1 MSGAST
7 PTSPTSPGH
16 PRRSFTLPDFPTPR
30 ATTPL
35 LPSLL
40 HSPSLVSLR
49 QPSTLSIDT
58 ISGIDHVHPHDPLRR
73 ASLAMTSESLRS
85 QRLVGTN
92 NRRYQWE
99 RYRTSAEDLERMKN
113 KKLRGYY
120 EDVNRQIDRYIWVDQ
135 LLDSALVPRL
145 VGAYSGRRE
154 GTIVEEEEENGSAVS
169 PAPKTP
175 LRRRPSFVRKMAD
188 EETPLLEGDG
198 GVEGDEGIVKVAIY
212 VNLAAN
218 TILLAGKIAVTL
230 LTSSLSVLASL
241 VDSAL
246 DFLSTAI
253 IGLTTYLISRRD
265 AHRYPIGR
273 RRLEPIG
280 VLVFAVIMI
289 VSFIQVAVEAVQRL
303 AGPDHDIIQLS
314 NSAITIMSVTV
325 GIKGAC
331 YLWCRLVKSS
341 SVQAL
346 AQDALTDV
354 YFNTFSIF
362 FPLLGY
368 ATGQWWLDPLGGLLL
383 SLYVVFSWSTTSLE
397 HIDHLTG
404 SAAPAE
410 DRNLVLYV
418 CMRFARC
425 IRKIT
430 GVQAYYS
437 GDKINVE
444 VEVVFDEDLSLRD
457 SHDVAEALG
466 WTVESLPF
474 VERCFV
480 HTDYSGDNPTTHL
493 ER

>member
-7 PTSPTSPGH
+7 PTSPTSPGGR

-40 HSPSLVSLR
+40 HSPSLASLR
-49 QPSTLSIDT
+49 QPPALTLDT
-58 ISGIDHVHPHDPLRR
+58 ASDHVHPHDPLRR
-73 ASLAMTSESLRS
+73 ASMAMTSESMRS

-99 RYRTSAEDLERMKN
+99 RYRTSEEDLAKI
-113 KKLRGYY
+113 KKRDIREYY
-120 EDVNRQIDRYIWVDQ
+120 ETVNRQIDRYIWVDQ

-145 VGAYSGRRE
+145 VGAYGRE
-154 GTIVEEEEENGSAVS
+154 PGIPEEEEGEDGNGRVGNGGTSS
-169 PAPKTP
+169 APKTP

-188 EETPLLEGDG
+188 EETPLLEGSG
-198 GVEGDEGIVKVAIY
+198 RLAIY

-218 TILLAGKIAVTL
+218 TILLAGKVVVTL

-273 RRLEPIG
+273 SRLEPIG

-303 AGPDHDIIQLS
+303 LNPDHSIIQLS
-314 NSAITIMSVTV
+314 NSAIVIMAVTV

-331 YLWCRLVKSS
+331 YLWCRMVKSS

-362 FPLLGY
+362 FPLVGY
-368 ATGQWWLDPLGGLLL
+368 ATGQWYLDPLGGLLL
-383 SLYVVFSWSTTSLE
+383 SLYVVFSWSQTSLE

-410 DRNLVLYV
+410 DRNLILYV

-437 GDKINVE
+437 GDRINVE
-444 VEVVFDEDLSLRD
+444 VEIIFDEDLSLRD

-466 WTVESLPF
+466 WTIESLPF
-474 VERCFV
+474 VERAFV
-480 HTDYSGDNPTTHL
+480 HTDYSRENPTTHL